1 MSDSPAV
8 KDLPKLDSTISAE
21 IAKDH
26 KLKPT
31 EVKTFSRAL
40 SSGNFP
46 KTNYF
51 FLQVTEKVV
60 LPTAEDVKA
69 EKTHQGLIQGV
80 ENFSTDQLKAAK
92 TREPA
97 TGLDCK
103 LSMIQHKQTHFC

>member
-1 MSDSPAV
+1 MCFSTIEIYFHVLISFQMSDSPAV

-46 KTNYF
+46 KTNYVF
-51 FLQVTEKVV
+51 AGYRKSGFTY
-60 LPTAEDVKA
+60 
-69 EKTHQGLIQGV
+69 
-80 ENFSTDQLKAAK
+80 
-92 TREPA
+92 
-97 TGLDCK
+97 C
-103 LSMIQHKQTHFC
+103 